1 MKTPFT
7 DAVTLIVH
15 AGGKALPVTPAS
27 VTQMME
33 VRKSALEV
41 SQDIA
46 WGLIKLVD
54 WKHQSDEWK
63 EAARNWQTDVYVH
76 KELPLYYEPGHK
88 PADPED
94 LPTNMSDAIRL
105 IAALREERHRETL
118 RLAELEREADAL
130 AAIVEKLE
138 TAQHDIANIT
148 KSFQQN

>member
-33 VRKSALEV
+33 VRKAALEV

-54 WKHQSDEWK
+54 WNHQSIEWK
-63 EAARNWQTDVYVH
+63 ESARQWQTDVYVH
-76 KELPLYYEPGHK
+76 KELPLYYSPGHK
-88 PADPED
+88 PADPEE
-94 LPTNMSDAIRL
+94 LPTNLSDAIRL
-105 IAALREERHRETL
+105 ISALREERHREAI
-118 RLAELEREADAL
+118 RLAELEKQADRL
-130 AAIVEKLE
+130 EEIINQLE
-138 TAQHDIANIT
+138 TKQHDLAIIT